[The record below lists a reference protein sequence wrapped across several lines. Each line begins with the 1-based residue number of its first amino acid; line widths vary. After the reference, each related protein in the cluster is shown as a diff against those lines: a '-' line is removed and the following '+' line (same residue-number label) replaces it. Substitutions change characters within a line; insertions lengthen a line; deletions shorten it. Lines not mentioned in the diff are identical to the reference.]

1 MNDFSKK
8 NTLLY
13 ITLKFLRSFKKNTTS
28 LLLSFILTVGLIVS
42 IITLIHTNHS
52 IVEKQN
58 LFIYSNIDYEIKDV
72 SLEQYKKIKDNSK
85 IKYLGV
91 SKYLGNLETANKQ
104 QGSLVGAN
112 GNSILTVSKLNKG
125 RLPEKPKEVVAEK
138 WALLNLGINPVVGQK
153 FVVPTRSD
161 FNNSIKEVEYELV
174 GIVNDQAFNKR
185 AKSVNLYT
193 YLDLN
198 NESELILSVTFF
210 DNVNKE
216 KEVTNIRND
225 VSLDKK
231 QIQANVWKG
240 SSKELFK
247 IDVQICVILII
258 ICSTLIYGIYRI
270 ALRTRKSHYGILR
283 AIGLTKRQ
291 IQKIILYEFGIVSLV
306 SFPLG
311 ILLGLFISYLV
322 TYFSKDQSIKIYF
335 FGKLEKFELIIPI
348 IPIVICLIFLIL
360 AIFVIG
366 VLSGKQ
372 INKDSITETISKEL
386 EKKSLSINILMIKG
400 KKKFISIYKQL
411 ALKYVFQDIK
421 TTIYII
427 ISLSLGGALFIS
439 LAYQAKLAKDEQE
452 IKIATSF
459 YNSDYIMNIYN
470 DMDVSY
476 GIKPS
481 IVKKIEKVANVES
494 IETQLALP
502 VRVADSKVKRNDRYF
517 IEHNKIV
524 TKHYGFD
531 LHGNDKEDEVYLSK
545 FKGYNKEALEKLKNY
560 LVEGNLD
567 NLKNDEVIIAMPFT
581 SEYGKSKGTVGFFKK
596 GTPIMDYKVGDK
608 ISIKYPSDFKTDNEE
623 FWNLNND
630 NKEYIKKDYK
640 IAGITYYPYMPQV
653 SLLEQT
659 YPLII
664 TSEKNFSEIVSSPTY
679 ESINING
686 KRNISSKEQ
695 SKIEN
700 TLIELAVENGEV
712 TARSIINEREQLYTI
727 YDKELVYIIGI
738 ALVVLVLVVIN
749 FINNL
754 KYRIETRT
762 YEMYLLKGLGL
773 TSKSMVKIIVL
784 ENLLFGIVSLII
796 SGFIAIISTR
806 ILYKRSQIY
815 LLGKSYNYPVIQFVI
830 LAICTL
836 LLCVCLSL
844 YLSKELKNS
853 SIVEKL
859 NSIDY

>member
-1 MNDFSKK
+1 
-8 NTLLY
+8 
-13 ITLKFLRSFKKNTTS
+13 
-28 LLLSFILTVGLIVS
+28 
-42 IITLIHTNHS
+42 
-52 IVEKQN
+52 
-58 LFIYSNIDYEIKDV
+58 
-72 SLEQYKKIKDNSK
+72 
-85 IKYLGV
+85 
-91 SKYLGNLETANKQ
+91 
-104 QGSLVGAN
+104 
-112 GNSILTVSKLNKG
+112 
-125 RLPEKPKEVVAEK
+125 
-138 WALLNLGINPVVGQK
+138 
-153 FVVPTRSD
+153 
-161 FNNSIKEVEYELV
+161 
-174 GIVNDQAFNKR
+174 
-185 AKSVNLYT
+185 
-193 YLDLN
+193 
-198 NESELILSVTFF
+198 
-210 DNVNKE
+210 
-216 KEVTNIRND
+216 
-225 VSLDKK
+225 
-231 QIQANVWKG
+231 
-240 SSKELFK
+240 
-247 IDVQICVILII
+247 
-258 ICSTLIYGIYRI
+258 
-270 ALRTRKSHYGILR
+270 
-283 AIGLTKRQ
+283 
-291 IQKIILYEFGIVSLV
+291 
-306 SFPLG
+306 
-311 ILLGLFISYLV
+311 
-322 TYFSKDQSIKIYF
+322 
-335 FGKLEKFELIIPI
+335 
-348 IPIVICLIFLIL
+348 
-360 AIFVIG
+360 
-366 VLSGKQ
+366 
-372 INKDSITETISKEL
+372 
-386 EKKSLSINILMIKG
+386 
-400 KKKFISIYKQL
+400 
-411 ALKYVFQDIK
+411 
-421 TTIYII
+421 
-427 ISLSLGGALFIS
+427 
-439 LAYQAKLAKDEQE
+439 
-452 IKIATSF
+452 
-459 YNSDYIMNIYN
+459 
-470 DMDVSY
+470 
-476 GIKPS
+476 
-481 IVKKIEKVANVES
+481 
-494 IETQLALP
+494 
-502 VRVADSKVKRNDRYF
+502 
-517 IEHNKIV
+517 
-524 TKHYGFD
+524 
-531 LHGNDKEDEVYLSK
+531 
-545 FKGYNKEALEKLKNY
+545 
-560 LVEGNLD
+560 
-567 NLKNDEVIIAMPFT
+567 MPFT